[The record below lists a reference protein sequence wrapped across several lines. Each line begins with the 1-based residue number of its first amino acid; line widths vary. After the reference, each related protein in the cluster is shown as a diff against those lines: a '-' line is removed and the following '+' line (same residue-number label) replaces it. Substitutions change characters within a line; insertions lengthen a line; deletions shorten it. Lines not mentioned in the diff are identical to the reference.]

1 MMAGQKRSIRNF
13 INYILVVMCL
23 LALMLVWFT
32 VDQYQAIVVS
42 EQRNSTAAL
51 AAHVVSEQ
59 LKIHESYLV
68 DLGMT
73 MQTDRKF
80 RAAFTRKDQEALYTL
95 VVDQFHQYFTT
106 TGLVDLKRITIY
118 DLDFNVVTWA
128 RGDEKLTENS
138 AICQRLLARAKAR
151 RGVDRNKP
159 LIGMCQQQGRPYQM
173 AIIPIG
179 GLRVVGYAAITANPE
194 HSLEQIQNLPGMPY
208 SVSLPS
214 GQILFKTA
222 DWPTNINPQNTLI
235 AQHTIKSDSG
245 EPLLVLSVAS
255 DISKIHQRLSNLML
269 YILILALSVTALFI
283 FLTRTIFNKRIV
295 LPLMRLKQHMVRVQ
309 HNQNELGKNIEFSA
323 CRELDELSKEFN
335 YMARKLFEA
344 QRELHNK
351 AHTDALTGLPNR
363 EVLYNRI
370 DQIGE
375 ISRRENKRFSLLMID
390 LNEFKNINDTMGH
403 HAGDELIRQVGKR
416 IKDCLRASDTV
427 ARLGGDEFA
436 VLLPTTENRDDAI
449 YASKKIIQQCTTPYI
464 IDGKEVTV
472 GMSIGIAIYPDTAED
487 SDFLMRCA
495 DKSMYQA
502 KQSQCGYSMC
512 EPHCGKHEA
521 CHQGFRSIP
530 LHVADVKQRTGSE

>member
-1 MMAGQKRSIRNF
+1 MARQKRSLRNF

-42 EQRNSTAAL
+42 EQRNSTANL

-59 LKIHESYLV
+59 LKLHESYLV
-68 DLGMT
+68 DLGMS

-80 RAAFTRKDQEALYTL
+80 RAVFANKDQEALYTL
-95 VVDQFHQYFTT
+95 VADQFHQYFTT
-106 TGLVDLKRITIY
+106 TELVDLKRITIY
-118 DLDFNVVTWA
+118 DVDFNVVTRA
-128 RGDEKLTENS
+128 SDDEWIAENS
-138 AICQRLLARAKAR
+138 TICQPLLARAKAR
-151 RGVDRNKP
+151 RSAERNKP
-159 LIGMCQQQGRPYQM
+159 LIGMCQQQGHPYQM
-173 AIIPIG
+173 AIVPIG
-179 GLRVVGYAAITANPE
+179 GLRIVGYAAIAANPE
-194 HSLEQIQNLPGMPY
+194 HTLEQIKNLPSMPY

-214 GQILFKTA
+214 GKILFKTA
-222 DWPTNINPQNTLI
+222 DWPANINTGDTLI
-235 AQHTIKSDSG
+235 AQHTIKSDRD

-255 DISKIHQRLSNLML
+255 DISKINQRLSNLML

-295 LPLMRLKQHMVRVQ
+295 FPLMQLKEHMVRVQ

-335 YMARKLFEA
+335 HMAKKLFGA
-344 QRELHNK
+344 QRELHDK

-363 EVLYNRI
+363 EVLYNRM
-370 DQIGE
+370 DQNGA

-390 LNEFKNINDTMGH
+390 LNEFKNVNDTMGH
-403 HAGDELIRQVGKR
+403 HAGDELIRQVGTR
-416 IKDCLRASDTV
+416 ISECLRESDTI

-436 VLLPTTENRDDAI
+436 VLLPTTENRGDAI
-449 YASKKIIQQCTTPYI
+449 DAAKKIIQQCTTPYI

-472 GMSIGIAIYPDTAED
+472 GMSVGIAIYPDTADD

-502 KQSQCGYSMC
+502 KQSQSGYSMC
-512 EPHCGKHEA
+512 EPFCGKHEA
-521 CHQGFRSIP
+521 CHQGFSSIP
-530 LHVADVKQRTGSE
+530 LPVTCKEQRTGSE